1 MKGVL
6 VALTICFCAS
16 IAALAQDSERLRLV
30 GVMVTGSA
38 ANSEQAM
45 RRFREGL
52 AALAQRA
59 TRTIP
64 IIAIAG
70 DFVAEGSAVPLP
82 DELVGGTSF
91 SALRAALYS
100 TMSAPLAKPHP
111 KQMTRSIGMAFDF
124 VFQLMRSCARCLW
137 T

>member
-70 DFVAEGSAVPLP
+70 DFVAEGRLSPCP
-82 DELVGGTSF
+82 TS
-91 SALRAALYS
+91 LLAA
-100 TMSAPLAKPHP
+100 PHS
-111 KQMTRSIGMAFDF
+111 R
-124 VFQLMRSCARCLW
+124 L
-137 T
+137 